1 MFNRRHFLA
10 LASATA
16 LASCAPAGPFT
27 PIPPATR
34 LIVLRHADKDDKVLS
49 TKGRARAANLPA
61 ALDGVDIDVLYTRNL
76 DRNLATARPLA
87 RARGLRVQTL
97 PAAGLEQTL
106 FRGNAGR
113 SIAWIG
119 NSSNIIPLWE
129 TLGAPGSPPTDYG
142 DIAILERGPRD
153 RPTVQRLRF
162 EA

>member
-1 MFNRRHFLA
+1 
-10 LASATA
+10 
-16 LASCAPAGPFT
+16 
-27 PIPPATR
+27 
-34 LIVLRHADKDDKVLS
+34 
-49 TKGRARAANLPA
+49 
-61 ALDGVDIDVLYTRNL
+61 
-76 DRNLATARPLA
+76 
-87 RARGLRVQTL
+87 GLRVQTL